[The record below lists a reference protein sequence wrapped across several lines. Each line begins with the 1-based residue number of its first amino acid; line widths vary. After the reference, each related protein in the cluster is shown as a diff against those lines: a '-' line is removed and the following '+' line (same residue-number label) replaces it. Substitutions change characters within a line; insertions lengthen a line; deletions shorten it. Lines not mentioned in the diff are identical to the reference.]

1 MVRAEQAG
9 DEAAISA
16 VQRAAFAG
24 QPYSNQAE
32 HLIVERLRARGKLLL
47 SLVAVTPSGDVV
59 GHVAFSPVLVDG
71 VDLGWAGLGPV
82 GVLPEY
88 QRRGVG
94 SELIEQGL
102 ATLRAAGLAGCVVFG
117 DPAYY
122 ERFGFRSGT
131 GLRYPGPPPEYFMAL
146 PFSPAPPPFG
156 VVSYDNP
163 FSE

>member
-9 DEAAISA
+9 DAAAIGA
-16 VQRAAFAG
+16 VHRAAFAG

-32 HLIVERLRARGKLLL
+32 HLVVERLRARGKLLL
-47 SLVAVTPSGDVV
+47 SLVALTPAGEVV
-59 GHVAFSPVLVDG
+59 GHAAFSPVLVDG

-131 GLRYPGPPPEYFMAL
+131 GLGYPGPPPEYFMAL
-146 PFSPAPPPFG
+146 PFSAAPPPVG